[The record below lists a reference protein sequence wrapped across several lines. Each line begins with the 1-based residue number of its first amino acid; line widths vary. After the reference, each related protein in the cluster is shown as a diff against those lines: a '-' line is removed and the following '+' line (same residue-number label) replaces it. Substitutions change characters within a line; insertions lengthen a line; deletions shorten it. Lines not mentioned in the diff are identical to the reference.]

1 MTLSRPDD
9 EGLAAIPADEFTA
22 LLEHENA
29 LARHQE
35 TGMMRNPC
43 SACRDNNHY
52 PYTVDRVPDALAGD
66 LIEEHGQHTGH
77 TDLLREAV
85 DGLAGEDPPAGS
97 HVRAGQYRPAS

>member
-43 SACRDNNHY
+43 SACGDN
-52 PYTVDRVPDALAGD
+52 DRFPTSRAWLKGVPATDA
-66 LIEEHGQHTGH
+66 EW
-77 TDLLREAV
+77 R
-85 DGLAGEDPPAGS
+85 
-97 HVRAGQYRPAS
+97 